1 MCYNLF
7 MDAITGKAFAKVNLS
22 LDVTGKRDDGYHD
35 LKTVMQTVDL
45 YDTLTFRKTDT
56 GDIKLSSASARV
68 PLGDDNLIVKACRLV
83 RETCGITEGVE
94 IDLIKEIPVQAGLG
108 GGSADAA
115 CTLHAMNALFSLGLT
130 KDDLCKLGKTL
141 GADVPFL
148 VHGGTCLCEGIGDI
162 LTPVSAPPACTV
174 LLVKPSAGISTAEAY
189 ATLDLKPIDRHP
201 DTDAL
206 LSALENGSLKAMCEA
221 MDNVFEP
228 VAIRRVPEIR
238 DLIHAMQDY
247 GALRA
252 MMSGSGPSVFGIF
265 PDENEAVKAYHVLKT
280 KGRGMAV
287 YVVRFV
293 KG

>member
-7 MDAITGKAFAKVNLS
+7 MNTLTRRAYAKVNLS
-22 LDVTGKRDDGYHD
+22 LDVTGKREDGYHD

-45 YDTLTFRKTDT
+45 YDTLTFRKNDT
-56 GDIKLSSASARV
+56 GAVTLSSTSAQV
-68 PLGDDNLIVKACRLV
+68 PTGEDNLIVKACRLILH
-83 RETCGITEGVE
+83 TCGIKDGVD
-94 IDLIKEIPVQAGLG
+94 IDLVKEIPVQAGLG

-115 CTLHAMNALFSLGLT
+115 CTLRAVNELFSLGLSG
-130 KDDLCKLGKTL
+130 DALCGLGVKL

-148 VHGGTCLCEGIGDI
+148 VHGGTCLCEGIGEI
-162 LTPVSAPPACTV
+162 LTPSPAPPSCTV
-174 LLVKPSAGISTAEAY
+174 LIAKPASGISTAEAY
-189 ATLDLKPIDRHP
+189 ATLDLKPIEYHP

-206 LSALENGSLKAMCEA
+206 LLALETGNLKAMCAA

-228 VAIRRVPEIR
+228 VATRRVPEIR

-252 MMSGSGPSVFGIF
+252 MMSGSGPTVFGIF
-265 PDENEAVKAYHVLKT
+265 PDENEAVKAYHVLKQ
-280 KGRGMAV
+280 KGRGRAV
-287 YVVRFV
+287 FVVRFI